1 MTATPIRVS
10 LDAKLFFGTAGTK
23 ATTELSIVG
32 DVELSVKK
40 GEAKTP
46 RRGSRWQ
53 FFRGTLKEAE
63 ITFSIVDDPND
74 ANLPQI
80 IAAFLAGTQLAFYI
94 ADATS
99 GSGGKGIDADWEVL
113 SMKRSEKVEDAVTYE
128 FSIKP
133 SWAGRD
139 VQWN

>member
-10 LDAKLFFGTAGTK
+10 LDAKLFFGVAGTK

-80 IAAFLAGTQLAFYI
+80 IAAFLNDTQLAFYI
-94 ADATS
+94 ADAS
-99 GSGGKGIDADWEVL
+99 GSSGKGIDADWEVL

-133 SWAGRD
+133 SWAGRNPA
-139 VQWN
+139 WN